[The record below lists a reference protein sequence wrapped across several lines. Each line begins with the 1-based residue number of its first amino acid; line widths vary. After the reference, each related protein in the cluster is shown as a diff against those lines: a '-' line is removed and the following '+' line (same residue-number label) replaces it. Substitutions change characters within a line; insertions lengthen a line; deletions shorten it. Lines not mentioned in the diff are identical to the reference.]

1 MEEPVSPPYETP
13 SDPYWAPPNP
23 ETRYDSGPF
32 DPRTPPP
39 HGGRPRGR
47 LTAVIVVLALLLGI
61 AGYAAFG
68 DRSTS
73 TSSSVTPIVP
83 ATTAPPQRRPSASAP
98 ATTSPPSTTPASG
111 SSGDVGVASAS
122 TTALNVGVVDV
133 NTTLG
138 YQGSAAAGTGIVLS
152 ASGEI
157 LTNNHVIDGSTSI
170 SVTVVTT
177 GKTYEATVVGTDPT
191 ADVAVLQLKN
201 ASGLDVAKLGD
212 SSTVQIGDAVTA
224 VGNAGGVGGA
234 PSVKSGTVT
243 DLDQSITASDGPGS
257 SSEQLTGLIQ
267 MNASLQPGDSGGPLY
282 NAGSQVIGMNTA
294 GSAARRRFPT
304 NGGQS
309 GAQYFAIPI
318 NTAVD
323 VAKQIESGTPSDT
336 ITIGTPG
343 FLGVELDA
351 DGASGG
357 AAGATIA
364 AIVSDTPADKAG
376 LQAGDTITAVD
387 DHAVD
392 SGAALG
398 TALEGHHGG
407 DKVSVTWVDGNGNHH
422 TSSVTLATGPA
433 N

>member
-1 MEEPVSPPYETP
+1 MEEPLSPPYDSP
-13 SDPYWAPPNP
+13 SDPSWAPPNP
-23 ETRYDSGPF
+23 ATRYDRGPA
-32 DPRTPPP
+32 DPGTPPP
-39 HGGRPRGR
+39 RGGRPRRR

-61 AGYAAFG
+61 AGYAVLG

-73 TSSSVTPIVP
+73 TSSSVTPTTP
-83 ATTAPPQRRPSASAP
+83 ATSTPTQRRPRASAP
-98 ATTSPPSTTPASG
+98 ATTSPPQTAPASG
-111 SSGDVGVASAS
+111 SSGDVGVSSAS

-152 ASGEI
+152 SSGEV
-157 LTNNHVIDGSTSI
+157 LTNNHVVDGSTSI
-170 SVTVVTT
+170 TVTVVTT
-177 GKTYEATVVGTDPT
+177 GKTYQATVVGTDPT
-191 ADVAVLQLKN
+191 ADVAVLQLKS
-201 ASGLDVAKLGD
+201 ASGLDVATLGD
-212 SSTVQIGDAVTA
+212 SSAVQIGDAVTA

-234 PSVKSGTVT
+234 PSVNNGTVT

-282 NAGSQVIGMNTA
+282 NAAAQVIGMDTA

-304 NGGQS
+304 NGGQTGS
-309 GAQYFAIPI
+309 QYFAIPI
-318 NTAVD
+318 NAAVD

-343 FLGVELDA
+343 FLGVDLAA

-364 AIVSDTPADKAG
+364 AVVQGTPAEKAG
-376 LQAGDTITAVD
+376 LQVGDTITAVD

-392 SGAALG
+392 SATALG
-398 TALEGHHGG
+398 TALKGHHGG
-407 DKVSVTWVDGNGNHH
+407 DKVSVTWVDGNGTQH